1 MTDSWRYRHT
11 VLTLCTLALFA
22 TMVAR
27 LAISPVVPAITD
39 EFAVSNAGVGLALS
53 GMWLAYG
60 LAQYPS
66 GVLADRYGERPIV
79 LAAVGGTAV
88 GSLLIAVAPVFPLF
102 ALATVVLGGL
112 AGLHF
117 SVATSLLTRI
127 YEDDVGAAIGLH
139 TLGGTAGGLVAP
151 ILAAWVGVTYGWRP
165 AVAVGAA
172 VAIPV
177 FVLFGRRVRPTEPR
191 RPETSMRDRFAVG
204 EMLGTIARPQVAF
217 TVVLAVTVTF
227 VWQATSSFLPTFLI
241 DGRGR
246 SETLAATLF
255 SAFFLSQGL
264 VLVGVGSLSDR
275 YGRDPVT
282 MVCLAL
288 AAAGFALLVVAP
300 GTVAIAVAVVLAGI
314 GLAAY
319 SAVTARFMDVFDADE
334 RGASFGLTQSANMVV
349 SSSGSV
355 VAGVLAD
362 RFGWEVA
369 FGVLAAMLAGALCV
383 LAANRL
389 LELGY

>member
-1 MTDSWRYRHT
+1 
-11 VLTLCTLALFA
+11 
-22 TMVAR
+22 
-27 LAISPVVPAITD
+27 
-39 EFAVSNAGVGLALS
+39 
-53 GMWLAYG
+53 
-60 LAQYPS
+60 
-66 GVLADRYGERPIV
+66 
-79 LAAVGGTAV
+79 
-88 GSLLIAVAPVFPLF
+88 
-102 ALATVVLGGL
+102 
-112 AGLHF
+112 
-117 SVATSLLTRI
+117 
-127 YEDDVGAAIGLH
+127 
-139 TLGGTAGGLVAP
+139 
-151 ILAAWVGVTYGWRP
+151 
-165 AVAVGAA
+165 
-172 VAIPV
+172 
-177 FVLFGRRVRPTEPR
+177 
-191 RPETSMRDRFAVG
+191 
-204 EMLGTIARPQVAF
+204 
-217 TVVLAVTVTF
+217 
-227 VWQATSSFLPTFLI
+227 
-241 DGRGR
+241 
-246 SETLAATLF
+246 
-255 SAFFLSQGL
+255 
-264 VLVGVGSLSDR
+264 
-275 YGRDPVT
+275 